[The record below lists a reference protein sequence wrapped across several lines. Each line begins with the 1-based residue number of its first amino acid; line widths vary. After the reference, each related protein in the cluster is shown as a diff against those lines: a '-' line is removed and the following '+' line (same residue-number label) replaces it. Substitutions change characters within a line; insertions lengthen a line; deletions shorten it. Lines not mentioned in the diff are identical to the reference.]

1 MQMSRNEL
9 LQQLCAQLQQTGMTR
24 QEAMAEAR
32 YDLTFILDISV
43 SDLLLHGT
51 DQVTETQ
58 EEQLRQIVQKR
69 ATGCPL
75 AYILGERYFMGMP
88 FFVQPGVLI
97 PRQETELL
105 CEQAAEVI
113 RAQGLR
119 SVLDLCTGS
128 GCIAISLA
136 KLTDAE
142 VTALD
147 ISDTALQ
154 TAGRNAELLQAKVQ
168 LLHSD
173 LFLNVDRKYDMI
185 TANPPYITAAAY
197 AQLEDSVRVYEP
209 ELALLGGDD
218 GLDFYRRIAKEA
230 PEYLNPGGY
239 LVQEIGYDQGEAV
252 RELLAA
258 QGFVNIEIRQDYAGL
273 DRMVWANLPL

>member
-9 LQQLCAQLQQTGMTR
+9 LQQLCAQLQQMGMTR

-32 YDLTFILDISV
+32 YALTFILDISV

-58 EEQLRQIVQKR
+58 EEQLRQIVKKR

-75 AYILGERYFMGMP
+75 AYILGERYFMGKP

-113 RAQGLR
+113 RTQGLR

-128 GCIAISLA
+128 GCIAISIA

-154 TAGRNAELLQAKVQ
+154 TAGHNAELLQAKVQ

-197 AQLEDSVRVYEP
+197 AQLEDNVRVYEP

>member
-9 LQQLCAQLQQTGMTR
+9 LQQLCAQLQQMGMTR

-32 YDLTFILDISV
+32 YALTFILDISV

-58 EEQLRQIVQKR
+58 EEQLRQIVKKR

-75 AYILGERYFMGMP
+75 AYILGERYFMGKP

-113 RAQGLR
+113 RTQGLR

-128 GCIAISLA
+128 GCIAISIA

-197 AQLEDSVRVYEP
+197 AQLEDNVRVYEP